1 MRFLI
6 RKIGLYIR
14 LFRIHLVSFVFPALE
29 ETRYSKLG
37 KTYFDLEMFKK
48 AIPAF
53 EKSEESHDHLD
64 LSFSRYNWY
73 HLGFCYLNLGDFKNA
88 AKYFEKYLK
97 LRRDDTV
104 VLGLT
109 GWCYG
114 LLDEFELALEH
125 YGKALK
131 LEPDLFPLHLEYST
145 ILSLLNR
152 KEEALRQLREA
163 ELHIENPVE
172 KEFID
177 ALALKICG
185 DLSGAIEKIK
195 EVVTKSDGGLYH
207 TDLLPD
213 VDPVIALAKLQRE
226 IGDSEECLSTLEYA
240 YKEHPN
246 DFFLGNELAFEYA
259 EQNINLDRGLKL
271 AEQAINCQPDNSLF
285 LDTKGW
291 VLFKMGRKED
301 AVVHIQRALSLNPQH
316 TQVNKHLQTIK
327 ESS

>member
-1 MRFLI
+1 MKLFI

-14 LFRIHLVSFVFPALE
+14 LFWIHLVSFIFPALE
-29 ETRYSKLG
+29 ETRYSNLG
-37 KTYFDLEMFKK
+37 KTYFDLEMFRK

-64 LSFSRYNWY
+64 LNFSKYNWY
-73 HLGFCYLNLGDFKNA
+73 HLGFCYLNLGDFKKA
-88 AKYFEKYLK
+88 AEYFEKYLK
-97 LRRDDTV
+97 LQRDDTV

-114 LLDEFELALEH
+114 LLDEFESALDH

-131 LEPDLFPLHLEYST
+131 LEPDLFSLHLEYST
-145 ILSLLNR
+145 ILSLLDR
-152 KEEALRQLREA
+152 KEDALEQLKKA
-163 ELHIENPVE
+163 ELHVENPVE

-177 ALALKICG
+177 ALALKISG
-185 DLSGAIEKIK
+185 NLPGAIEKIK

-226 IGDSEECLSTLEYA
+226 LGDSEECLSTLEYA
-240 YKEHPN
+240 YREHPH

-259 EQNINLDRGLKL
+259 EQNINLDKGLKL
-271 AEQAINCQPDNSLF
+271 AEQAIRYQPDNSLF

-301 AVVHIQRALSLNPQH
+301 AVDHIQKALNLNPQH
-316 TQVNKHLQTIK
+316 EQVNKHLQAVLD
-327 ESS
+327 S